1 MHTRLSAAA
10 SSVLRKVTEDAAS
23 SATTTTAPN
32 TSSSS
37 SSSSSSDALAAWVAK
52 RSGTS
57 PTTRLVWND
66 VVAFHC
72 LAPLPQGQQPRED
85 SGMALA
91 GRTLALMQ
99 ANRAAPNEAT
109 YNTLVAGYARRGQH
123 DLALS
128 LLTRYPQG
136 CTPGPRALAGL
147 LTPPALPFE
156 CASEVLRRA
165 CTACPGLRPDVRVL
179 TRLLEA
185 AGDAGA
191 VSEVSTLAAAHGT
204 RLDAVFWTCA
214 VARLSRLGL
223 FEGAA
228 RAWDQAVA
236 QGAFGPAT
244 ASAALDAC
252 LREARAGRLTQEQ
265 AEARLL
271 PFAEG
276 VHAATVAAGHLEHS
290 VHEQLMR
297 LYALLRRD
305 ERARWLNA
313 VATDALGLEA
323 TPCFSREYTNAVQ
336 CRMDGWD
343 GGGGGGGG
351 GGEARFLQTKQP
363 AAADAAAAAASPS
376 PSPASAA
383 EEAARRRPAS
393 AAAARRPVP
402 RKASWF

>member
-10 SSVLRKVTEDAAS
+10 SSVLRKVAEDAAS
-23 SATTTTAPN
+23 SSATTATP
-32 TSSSS
+32 SS
-37 SSSSSSDALAAWVAK
+37 SSSSSSDALTAWVAK

-72 LAPLPQGQQPRED
+72 LGPPTSYPPQRPSED
-85 SGMALA
+85 GGMARA

-99 ANRAAPNEAT
+99 ANRADPNEAT

-123 DLALS
+123 DFALS
-128 LLTRYPQG
+128 LLTRYPTG

-156 CASEVLRRA
+156 RASEVLQRA

-185 AGDAGA
+185 AGDAGD
-191 VSEVSTLAAAHGT
+191 VSAVSTLAAAHGT
-204 RLDAVFWTCA
+204 RLDAVFWTSA
-214 VARLSRLGL
+214 VARLSKMGL

-244 ASAALDAC
+244 ASAALNAC
-252 LREARAGRLTQEQ
+252 VCEARAGRLTQ
-265 AEARLL
+265 AEAEERLL

-276 VHAATVAAGHLEHS
+276 VHAATAAAGHLEHS

-305 ERARWLNA
+305 EKARWLHA
-313 VATDALGLEA
+313 VATDALGLQA
-323 TPCFSREYTNAVQ
+323 TPCFSREYTNAVL
-336 CRMDGWD
+336 CRRGGAG

-363 AAADAAAAAASPS
+363 AAADAAAAAAAASP
-376 PSPASAA
+376 PLPPASAA
-383 EEAARRRPAS
+383 EDAARRRPS
-393 AAAARRPVP
+393 AAAARRPVR